1 MAGGMSWT
9 ENWLQFDNSYY
20 KRPHRSRK
28 EKEKEKERERERR
41 GKRGLSSQEVSVE
54 DHRNGNRRSLGKSES
69 SSISNGADRPLG
81 LGSDGM
87 KGLRCLETAQEQV
100 QMQAQ
105 SHSSRDGVKEVP
117 TAVGD
122 ASCSDSNS
130 NCSSSG
136 SRSKRRLS
144 STSSPS
150 ISSYCP
156 FSGQSELL
164 WLPTDDALCKAPEFK
179 FYFEQYAA
187 DQKLFFSDYALAH
200 RKMSELGARFDP
212 PEGIGIGI

>member
-69 SSISNGADRPLG
+69 SSISNGADRA
-81 LGSDGM
+81 LGSDGT
-87 KGLRCLETAQEQV
+87 KGLRCLEAAQEQV
-100 QMQAQ
+100 HMHAQ
-105 SHSSRDGVKEVP
+105 SHSSREGVKEVS

-150 ISSYCP
+150 VSSYCP